1 MGSEMCIRDRIIGS
15 LVFSVVYS
23 NVDYIHVV
31 YFYFDS
37 LVSRFF
43 EDEIFVI
50 AGSEFELTFCVGN
63 SNGFSGAFFPGKN
76 QRNGRAGAAFRYR
89 RMRNQG
95 EARHDS

>member
-1 MGSEMCIRDRIIGS
+1 MRSIIGS

-23 NVDYIHVV
+23 NVDYIHVI

-50 AGSEFELTFCVGN
+50 AGSEFEKVP
-63 SNGFSGAFFPGKN
+63 AKWK
-76 QRNGRAGAAFRYR
+76 
-89 RMRNQG
+89 
-95 EARHDS
+95 